1 MIKVGVK
8 LRKFCPVLV
17 LYEVAKK
24 NFKTFYNKESE
35 PCFIQNIIVT
45 GG

>member
-1 MIKVGVK
+1 MIKVGAK
-8 LRKFCPVLV
+8 LRKFCPILI

-24 NFKTFYNKESE
+24 TFKTFYNKESE
-35 PCFIQNIIVT
+35 PCYVQNIIIT